1 MNYQFHY
8 ETAIG
13 PLFIFSDGESIVRI
27 SFGPDVSGRYDVARH
42 EEIPPIRRA
51 FDQISEYLAGRR
63 REFDLPLKA
72 AGTDFQRKVW
82 EVLSSIPYGERR
94 SYKQVAAQVGNPRA
108 VRAVGMAN
116 NRNPLPIVV
125 PCHRVVGSDG
135 KLVGYAGGLGI
146 KEFLLGLESREGI

>member
-1 MNYQFHY
+1 M
-8 ETAIG
+8 
-13 PLFIFSDGESIVRI
+13 
-27 SFGPDVSGRYDVARH
+27 ARH